1 MMPSTN
7 LGHVTYTQSVYNK
20 TQKLCLGST
29 KTCLGS
35 TRHILVGQL
44 GSQGKKEQ
52 TVPFVLS
59 AILEDPFCERT
70 MDMEV

>member
-1 MMPSTN
+1 
-7 LGHVTYTQSVYNK
+7 
-20 TQKLCLGST
+20 
-29 KTCLGS
+29 
-35 TRHILVGQL
+35 LVGQL
-44 GSQGKKEQ
+44 GNQGKKEQ